1 MPMHEDLYQQGIA
14 QAEAGAWQDALK
26 LFDQALQHAPDW
38 SDAYYQRGRMQFK
51 LNQFEAAIADYT
63 RALLANPTCAT
74 AFHARALAHLS
85 LGNLEAAVA
94 DAKDAIRLY
103 PSSALAYHLLGTLR
117 QKQGYNNKA
126 IASYKK
132 AGELYL
138 DQQDVANCRRCL
150 DLIRQLQPPAPVPPP
165 APPLPLPVTP
175 EEFLQQAVKKARSQG
190 QASAL
195 EDLNWAIQI
204 DPQDVR
210 AYVCRAQLRVSID
223 DLWGAISDYRQAAR
237 LYLDQ
242 SNKIMAK
249 QMLDQIELLKPKQ
262 TRITQTQTVRRTS
275 RLIRHGTA
283 GRVSASVQRRLLRL
297 VGDDR
302 RIAAGLVERLR
313 QKYPDMPE
321 DWYWEKAIYDLERD
335 RH

>member
-1 MPMHEDLYQQGIA
+1 MHKDLYQQGIA
-14 QAEAGAWQDALK
+14 QAEAGAWSDARHC
-26 LFDQALQHAPDW
+26 FDQALQLAPDW
-38 SDAYYQRGRMQFK
+38 SDAYYQRGRMHFK

-63 RALLANPTCAT
+63 RALLANSAHGQ
-74 AFHARALAHLS
+74 ALHGRALAHLS
-85 LGNLEAAVA
+85 TGNLDAAVA
-94 DAKDAIRLY
+94 DAKDAIRQQ
-103 PSSALAYHLLGTLR
+103 PDSAMAYHLLGTIR
-117 QKQGYNNKA
+117 QKQSHVDKA
-126 IASYKK
+126 ITSYKK
-132 AGELYL
+132 AAELYL

-150 DLIRQLQPPAPVPPP
+150 GLIRQLQPPAPTPVGSLSLP
-165 APPLPLPVTP
+165 APVTP
-175 EEFLQQAVKKARSQG
+175 EEFLQRAVEKARFQG

-210 AYVCRAQLRVSID
+210 AYVCRAQLRASID

-237 LYLDQ
+237 LYLGQ

-249 QMLDQIELLKPKQ
+249 QMLDQIELLKPRQ

-283 GRVSASVQRRLLRL
+283 GRVSAAVQRQLLRL

-313 QKYPDMPE
+313 QKYPGMPE

-335 RH
+335 RR